1 MIVCT
6 THHVFPSIMFALV
19 YPLFRV
25 HALSWLMKN
34 GNKNPKAGQEW
45 EQSGSPARVRR
56 LKEKEKNVVGITR
69 RFFCKLSV
77 NFLFTN

>member
-1 MIVCT
+1 MLLICFTAAGCWCCELAVS
-6 THHVFPSIMFALV
+6 VVGPEEVLEDDDQILLIAAAV
-19 YPLFRV
+19 
-25 HALSWLMKN
+25 LSDQLH
-34 GNKNPKAGQEW
+34 GP
-45 EQSGSPARVRR
+45 PARVRR